1 MRSMIHTPTLLQSQ
15 GTRHIY
21 TQPPPRASRIL
32 SLPCV
37 PGMTQATELH
47 GRTMARPGQPLSWP
61 LDTAQ
66 CCHNITM
73 SWASTSNHHTGP
85 LQSPEG
91 PGARAPC

>member
-47 GRTMARPGQPLSWP
+47 VGQWLGLGSHSRGLWTLPSAA
-61 LDTAQ
+61 T
-66 CCHNITM
+66 
-73 SWASTSNHHTGP
+73 TSP
-85 LQSPEG
+85 
-91 PGARAPC
+91 